1 MGIVGLAFNMTAGL
15 ELQRKTNCL
24 TPLIILFFVAFMTL
38 VASLVT
44 RSAGAY
50 VCANMLFYL
59 CNSTYLPLQQALA
72 MRQCRAD
79 HGTVSGI
86 FSSIRVTG
94 MVTGSL
100 SAGFLYARAPLLPMG
115 VCAVLF
121 LLTALCTWVN
131 FKKLPANRPHPDID
145 HSYHS

>member
-1 MGIVGLAFNMTAGL
+1 MTAGL

-86 FSSIRVTG
+86 FSSIRATG

-100 SAGFLYARAPLLPMG
+100 SAGFLYARAPCCPWAY
-115 VCAVLF
+115 VPCFFAD
-121 LLTALCTWVN
+121 
-131 FKKLPANRPHPDID
+131 RPVHLGQFQETPSKSSPPG
-145 HSYHS
+145 H

>member
-1 MGIVGLAFNMTAGL
+1 MTAGL

-100 SAGFLYARAPLLPMG
+100 SAGFLYARAP
-115 VCAVLF
+115 
-121 LLTALCTWVN
+121 
-131 FKKLPANRPHPDID
+131 PAAHGRMCRAFFADRPVHLGQFQETPSKSSPPG
-145 HSYHS
+145 H